1 MPFHRWALGIAVLLC
16 ASSVHA
22 EAVLVTD
29 AVFAG
34 SIAINPGTNIELSN
48 GILLYDNSIFGPSF
62 IPVSLTPTANGY
74 TYNSGI
80 IQVPV
85 FGKSIT
91 ELVAEYA
98 PTGSSTPSGLIL
110 SIDPTNLMA
119 NGGGLIAQSGQL
131 GQAPPALAPGI
142 PFDTLVNPSEAV
154 TPTITEQSIID
165 EINQLADGGVLIG
178 APPAGAPP
186 PPPDTLSSNTTPNLF
201 AYASQDTGGFAN
213 AGVGSSFDDSVWAF
227 SGGQNIGSINGNE
240 DPPQASEPATLT
252 LLSTGLLAF
261 GGVFPFQRRRK
272 KSAARATALA
282 G

>member
-1 MPFHRWALGIAVLLC
+1 MQFHRWALGIAVLFC

-34 SIAINPGTNIELSN
+34 NIAINPGTNIELSN

-62 IPVSLTPTANGY
+62 IPVALTPTANGY
-74 TYNSGI
+74 SYNSGI

-110 SIDPTNLMA
+110 SIDPTNLAA

-131 GQAPPALAPGI
+131 GGTNPALAPGI
-142 PFDTLVNPSEAV
+142 LFDTLVNPSGAV
-154 TPTITEQSIID
+154 TPITEDGIID
-165 EINQLADGGVLIG
+165 EINQLAQSGQLAGGG
-178 APPAGAPP
+178 PAGQPP
-186 PPPDTLSSNTTPNLF
+186 PPPTRSASTRRPTCLPTPSKTPGALPTP
-201 AYASQDTGGFAN
+201 AWAARLMTASG
-213 AGVGSSFDDSVWAF
+213 
-227 SGGQNIGSINGNE
+227 
-240 DPPQASEPATLT
+240 ASAAARISAA
-252 LLSTGLLAF
+252 STAMRT
-261 GGVFPFQRRRK
+261 RRRRP
-272 KSAARATALA
+272 SRPRSPC
-282 G
+282 